1 MKINIFRKLLTNV
14 QIKAVLPEQFLEIP
28 PVVFDF
34 ARDNNVIPKANLVNA
49 TKFSRHIAQILN
61 EQGRNLGIGQY
72 GEDRGIYQSPIY
84 KTKVE
89 ARSVH
94 LGIDLFVPVNTPIF
108 APLDGIIH
116 SFQDNNH
123 FLDYGPTIILEHNI
137 KGGKFYTL
145 YGHLSRTSL
154 SKLKNGQKI
163 NAGDLFAKVGNQNEN
178 GNWPTHLH
186 FQIITDMLGYS
197 GDFPGVA
204 RPSEKRR
211 YFAICPDPNLILRIL

>member
-1 MKINIFRKLLTNV
+1 MNNTLKKLLIDIPV
-14 QIKAVLPEQFLEIP
+14 KAVLSEQFLEIP

-34 ARDNNVIPKANLVNA
+34 ARNNNLVPRANLVDA
-49 TKFSRHIAQILN
+49 TKFSKYIAQILN

-72 GEDRGIYQSPIY
+72 GEDRGIYQSPLY

-89 ARSVH
+89 ARSIH
-94 LGIDLFVPVNTPIF
+94 LGMDLFVPVNTPIF
-108 APLDGIIH
+108 APLTGIIH

-137 KGGKFYTL
+137 EREKFYTL

-154 SKLKNGQKI
+154 NKLKVGQKI
-163 NAGDLFAKVGNQNEN
+163 EAGEMIAKVGNQNEN

-186 FQIITDMLGYS
+186 FQIITDLLGFS

-204 RPSEKRR
+204 RPSEKEK
-211 YFAICPDPNLILRIL
+211 YFAICPDPNLILCLL